1 MTFNRAWQRFVDEE
15 SSRCAPAELQ
25 ARVERALAAPQPAR
39 PRRRYVVEI
48 VAVAASISVAA
59 SWSIARSERNSPPL
73 ADRLAAGAP
82 QGLASYAATAVRDE
96 PRIVRSPVVT
106 GRRHGRLS
114 MSGASNPASSP
125 EALQLVRLRLPRQA
139 LATLGLLL
147 TDPESAGFVQVDVL
161 VGEDGLPRNIRK
173 VWFEP

>member
-1 MTFNRAWQRFVDEE
+1 
-15 SSRCAPAELQ
+15 
-25 ARVERALAAPQPAR
+25 
-39 PRRRYVVEI
+39 
-48 VAVAASISVAA
+48 
-59 SWSIARSERNSPPL
+59 
-73 ADRLAAGAP
+73 
-82 QGLASYAATAVRDE
+82 
-96 PRIVRSPVVT
+96 
-106 GRRHGRLS
+106 